1 MTRDDYVRFHEELC
15 LKARELSIRK
25 NADYAG
31 NGGRMPFANFE
42 RVEAMGVT
50 TTTKGFLVR
59 IVDKISR
66 LSEFSRT
73 GTFAV
78 SDESFDDTCMDVINY
93 VCLMAAHRK
102 ALEQRVEM
110 RAAPE

>member
-1 MTRDDYVRFHEELC
+1 MTRDDYVRFHEDLC

-31 NGGRMPFANFE
+31 DGGRKPFANFE

-59 IVDKISR
+59 IVDKVSR

-93 VCLMAAHRK
+93 VCLMAAHRQSVQQE
-102 ALEQRVEM
+102 LEM
-110 RAAPE
+110 RSAPE